1 MNPIVKLVKEN
12 SNPEMT
18 LQILR
23 VLNAVKAEDLTTVI
37 AEYKKYLNGEIKILT
52 VISKIQLSSEQEKE
66 IEEKMKAKV
75 QSEVLFSFEI
85 DTNQDEAIKF
95 FLNDSEIL
103 I

>member
-12 SNPEMT
+12 SNPETT

-37 AEYKKYLNGEIKILT
+37 AEYKRYLNGEVKILT

-75 QSEVLFSFEI
+75 QTELLFSFEV
-85 DTNQDEAIKF
+85 DANQNNAIKF
-95 FLNDSEIL
+95 YLNDSEL
-103 I
+103 LP